1 VNYEFVLQRCQDAG
15 ITPFCPR
22 CVEFCDTLNA
32 FGIFWLHER
41 RAMNPMS
48 RRTPGL
54 YVCRACGQA
63 EALADRVGG
72 LDDSMARTV
81 VEQDR
86 QEAMRLPSGSF
97 WGPSFWP
104 TGGLDVW
111 IREMNDRYTN
121 LLSFAMHPSQVL
133 QLYGAQVSVGFDSEL
148 DPDVFWKEVHDAED
162 EARATAHAG
171 TRQDEGSER

>member
-1 VNYEFVLQRCQDAG
+1 MRYGIVQERCAKAG

-22 CVEFCDTLNA
+22 CVEFLNTLDA
-32 FGIFWLHER
+32 FGVFWLHER

-54 YVCRACGQA
+54 YICRACGQA
-63 EALADRVGG
+63 EALADRTGG

-86 QEAMRLPSGSF
+86 QEAMRLPAGNF
-97 WGPSFWP
+97 WGATLWP

-111 IREMNDRYTN
+111 IRELNDRYTN

-133 QLYGAQVSVGFDSEL
+133 QLYGAQVAVGFDSEL
-148 DPDVFWKEVHDAED
+148 DPDVFWKEVLDAED
-162 EARATAHAG
+162 EARQAAHTGA
-171 TRQDEGSER
+171 RQDEGGER